1 MRNILLHLSSFAA
14 SKQYL
19 KSDGLV
25 FFRMLHLRFIKVWL
39 SESHVIAH
47 EAQEKIAGILWLK

>member
-1 MRNILLHLSSFAA
+1 MGNILFHLPLA
-14 SKQYL
+14 YITRNNY
-19 KSDGLV
+19 DGLV
-25 FFRMLHLRFIKVWL
+25 FFRTLHLRFIRVWL